1 MDNAKQVFTEEM
13 QKLTVDGLKNM
24 GDWIQGA
31 KDFAIEQA
39 PLFAQEYVRWYAVD
53 NIRLAIA
60 LMATVAIFVWG
71 ANKANSTL
79 SRCDWDVEMI
89 SFIKFVMSVVC
100 FAVCTIL
107 TVCAIN
113 SLGSAVK
120 AYVAPRVVIVEGI
133 KDILE
138 LNK

>member
-1 MDNAKQVFTEEM
+1 MDNAKQVFTEEL

-31 KDFAIEQA
+31 KDFAVEQA

-53 NIRLAIA
+53 HIRLAIA
-60 LMATVAIFVWG
+60 LAVTVAIFVWG
-71 ANKANSTL
+71 ANKANNIL
-79 SRCDWDVEMI
+79 SRCGWDNDMV
-89 SFIKFVMSVVC
+89 SFIKFVLSILC

-107 TVCAIN
+107 TICAIN
-113 SLGSAVK
+113 NLGSAVK
-120 AYVAPRVVIVEGI
+120 AFVAPRVVIVEGI

-138 LNK
+138 INK